1 MDQWYKSFEAI
12 LARNQDD
19 FVSASPES
27 RQSILKT
34 IRNQIVTSHGLLE
47 DPVDLPKSLKKAIR
61 RYYLQ
66 FLTDED
72 DKEAEEHI
80 LGDEQDQDTCAVS
93 PEEREAAA
101 RPKDAGFYKKELT
114 DWDVAQK
121 LFKVEMDEYDK
132 EKQSKLGVK
141 QSIKFR
147 TGNARDWFNNMS
159 HAQRKEVEDA
169 KEKWNDEGAP
179 LESQA
184 MYRKRNLKRVLE
196 DFTEQIRRTMGCRIV
211 MLVSHKKKSD

>member
-47 DPVDLPKSLKKAIR
+47 DPVDLPKSLKKVCIIYLIYNCTYFTEYNKAIR

-147 TGNARDWFNNMS
+147 TGNARDWFNNMT

-169 KEKWNDEGAP
+169 KEKWNHEGAP

-184 MYRKRNLKRVLE
+184 MYVVVFSTCCLR
-196 DFTEQIRRTMGCRIV
+196 
-211 MLVSHKKKSD
+211 